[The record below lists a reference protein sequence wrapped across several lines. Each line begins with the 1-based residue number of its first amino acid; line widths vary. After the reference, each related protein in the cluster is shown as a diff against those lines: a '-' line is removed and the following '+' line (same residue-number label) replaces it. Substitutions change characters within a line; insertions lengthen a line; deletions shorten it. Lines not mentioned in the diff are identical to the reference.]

1 MAGVPRIS
9 IITPSYNQAEFI
21 EQTIESVLSQGYVD
35 LEYLVIDGGST
46 DGSVDI
52 IRKYEKYLTYWTS
65 EKDNGQSHAINK
77 GLSRVTGDVVNWL
90 NSDDFYE
97 PGALKTVAAYF
108 SDPAVNVVCARGNIV
123 MNGQRL
129 KTSSGTDVYPGNL
142 AKTIGWARIDQPET
156 FFRKRVYDTLGFI
169 DPYYHFVMDK
179 EFWIRYLMQFG
190 LNGIRKVNDVVV
202 NFRFHDQSKTRSQR
216 LKFDQE
222 TVRLFCK
229 LAKSYGLETELSA
242 LSVVEEYETS
252 LEGPTHFPN
261 APVDLVKEAVHY
273 FMLHKADE
281 FYYQSKFADAK
292 KMLSSIDA
300 RLLKPGEKELL
311 RKISFRSK
319 YAPRFL
325 IQLFRR

>member
-35 LEYLVIDGGST
+35 LEYFVIDGGST

-52 IRKYEKYLTYWTS
+52 IRKYEKHLTYWTS

-97 PGALKTVAAYF
+97 PGALKTVAGYF

-190 LNGIRKVNDVVV
+190 LNGIRKVNDIVV

-222 TVRLFCK
+222 TLQLFSK
-229 LAKSYGLETELSA
+229 LAGAFGLESEFAA
-242 LSVVEEYETS
+242 LSRIGSLKEES
-252 LEGPTHFPN
+252 DKLSHFPH
-261 APVDLVKEAVHY
+261 APVELVQESVHY
-273 FMLHKADE
+273 FMLRKADE
-281 FYYQSKFADAK
+281 FYYQGNFADAK
-292 KMLSSIDA
+292 RMLSSIDA
-300 RLLKPGEKELL
+300 RFLKPGEKELL

-325 IQLFRR
+325 IQLFRK